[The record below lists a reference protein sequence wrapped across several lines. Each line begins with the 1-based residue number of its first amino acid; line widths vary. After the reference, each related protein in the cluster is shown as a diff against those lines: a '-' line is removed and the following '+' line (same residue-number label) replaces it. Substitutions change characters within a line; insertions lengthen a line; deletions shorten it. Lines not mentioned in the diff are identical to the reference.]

1 MREQA
6 NVQFE
11 QDKSPT
17 SPTEKSPSDV
27 PLSSA
32 LVYKTASMRK
42 EEQKLRQTDPKK
54 AEQLERLGMGFGGKG

>member
-6 NVQFE
+6 NLQFR

>member
-6 NVQFE
+6 NLQFQ

-27 PLSSA
+27 PLSAA

>member
-6 NVQFE
+6 NLQFQ
-11 QDKSPT
+11 QDKSPI

>member
-6 NVQFE
+6 NLQFE

>member
-6 NVQFE
+6 NLQFQ

>member
-6 NVQFE
+6 NLQFQ
-11 QDKSPT
+11 QDKSPA